1 MSHLPVTSPD
11 GPREALLPIAAPPRL
26 LSLHRVAA
34 ALWTLAH
41 ESEGVGGLGRRF
53 HVFAET
59 RRVWQPEGLGALG
72 LDACREARAAL
83 TTMKTAEGLV

>member
-1 MSHLPVTSPD
+1 M
-11 GPREALLPIAAPPRL
+11 
-26 LSLHRVAA
+26 
-34 ALWTLAH
+34 
-41 ESEGVGGLGRRF
+41 GGLRRRF

-59 RRVWQPEGLGALG
+59 RRVWQPKGLGALG